1 MNFLRK
7 LISTC
12 KALSLDCREASC
24 SQSESLDHRLPLAK
38 RVGLW
43 LHLLLCRWCR
53 RYGKQIRFLR
63 VAAHEHPEE
72 LEEAAPQKLSSEAR
86 DRIKRRL
93 LENND

>member
-7 LISTC
+7 LVSGC

-24 SQSESLDHRLPLAK
+24 AQSESLDHPLPLAK
-38 RVGLW
+38 RVGLR
-43 LHLLLCRWCR
+43 LHLVLCKWCR

-63 VAAHEHPEE
+63 EAAHEHPEA
-72 LEEAAPQKLSSEAR
+72 LAEAAQQKLSAEAR

-93 LENND
+93 LENK

>member
-7 LISTC
+7 LISAC

-24 SQSESLDHRLPLAK
+24 AQSESLDHPLPFAK
-38 RVGLW
+38 RVGLS
-43 LHLLLCRWCR
+43 LHLVLCRWCR

-72 LEEAAPQKLSSEAR
+72 MAEAAPQKLSGEAR

-93 LENND
+93 FENND